1 MAKFLLVNCHGM
13 SAKQLAQMQALL
25 AKYDY
30 CIRDVKVVYRTAILN
45 NVFPVCPFCNKVITS
60 VQDFTVDH
68 KMPRSHGGT
77 DELSNLQPMQAV
89 CNEKKGASLPSENTN
104 GEECINITKCKVSN
118 THSARHR
125 RNDDMTESA
134 REVADKI
141 QTYHNLRIRHA
152 NPYKKR

>member
-1 MAKFLLVNCHGM
+1 MNNKGIRALAKFLLVNCHGM

-77 DELSNLQPMQAV
+77 DELSNL
-89 CNEKKGASLPSENTN
+89 
-104 GEECINITKCKVSN
+104 
-118 THSARHR
+118 
-125 RNDDMTESA
+125 
-134 REVADKI
+134 
-141 QTYHNLRIRHA
+141 
-152 NPYKKR
+152 